1 MSDRKVVLEY
11 EAYKKIK
18 KKKDCYGYLRK
29 TLIHVHTPSSYD
41 YRLLKNWEDK
51 DYKKCSVD
59 KLKEILIKII
69 DDKNITMSMLDFRK
83 IFKKYKEIFINEK
96 ELISFIIM
104 AAKIINNGVEL
115 VVVTDHNTI
124 VGCEKLEVAIDIY
137 KSNYNTSK
145 IYPHVIYGIEISC
158 ADKLHVVGIFNKNK
172 ISNIQNYLNEI
183 ILSEKDGTYK
193 TSLSVLKKFNKDFNE
208 FAYIAHANT
217 ADLFKDTHMASG
229 YRKQLYNSGY
239 LNYIGVSKEEHK
251 DGTSFR
257 VKDRSYKDKAYIIL
271 DNDSHCIE
279 DLDSKYMWL
288 NGEKLGL
295 DLFREAMV
303 DYDVSVFFHEEAIQH
318 TKYIEGIYIKN
329 IADSNLPYLTGNN
342 DEFIMKFSPSLNC
355 LIGGRGTGK
364 STVLQLIEYV
374 FRQRC
379 DNERKLEFICNH
391 GAVFILYYLEGKEY
405 VLAMNMPYKEKDKH
419 IYQYFGK
426 NIENKYRYKY
436 KYDESIKTFAFIN
449 NLEIYEVTNTT
460 VPVLNK
466 CKNKSKLLN
475 EMFNITY
482 SVNDLVNTASDKKI
496 NDFIFSTM
504 FNNKSIRT
512 YSNMIKKVKYSDLEN
527 ITKII
532 ETYRIKRQEKINNEI
547 NPFNEHQKGLLRI
560 IHKLTDYYE
569 EPNLYKWLFGNN
581 NRNKSFFNYRISNEE
596 LCEYLLRVYD
606 QEGLN
611 NLLQFLYKRNLDTTK
626 YSLINY
632 AKDSKFSKDLDKK
645 NIDFMGEK
653 DILNKIY
660 KMFENINLELIKNY
674 LINFLKNN
682 EEFTL
687 EFNIDSKNGSKI
699 SNENYRDVKDLSLG
713 QKVVAMLDFI
723 LGYSDYSNDYTPLI
737 IDQPEDNLD
746 NQYIYKNL
754 VKQIRDTKS
763 KRQIIIATHNA
774 ALVTN
779 TMSEFVCVMESNGN
793 HGWIKDE
800 GHPGTK
806 KIKKNIINYM
816 EGGTDSFNHK
826 IKIYKNV
833 L

>member
-1 MSDRKVVLEY
+1 M
-11 EAYKKIK
+11 
-18 KKKDCYGYLRK
+18 
-29 TLIHVHTPSSYD
+29 
-41 YRLLKNWEDK
+41 
-51 DYKKCSVD
+51 
-59 KLKEILIKII
+59 
-69 DDKNITMSMLDFRK
+69 
-83 IFKKYKEIFINEK
+83 
-96 ELISFIIM
+96 
-104 AAKIINNGVEL
+104 
-115 VVVTDHNTI
+115 
-124 VGCEKLEVAIDIY
+124 
-137 KSNYNTSK
+137 
-145 IYPHVIYGIEISC
+145 
-158 ADKLHVVGIFNKNK
+158 
-172 ISNIQNYLNEI
+172 
-183 ILSEKDGTYK
+183 
-193 TSLSVLKKFNKDFNE
+193 
-208 FAYIAHANT
+208 
-217 ADLFKDTHMASG
+217 
-229 YRKQLYNSGY
+229 
-239 LNYIGVSKEEHK
+239 
-251 DGTSFR
+251 
-257 VKDRSYKDKAYIIL
+257 
-271 DNDSHCIE
+271 
-279 DLDSKYMWL
+279 
-288 NGEKLGL
+288 
-295 DLFREAMV
+295 
-303 DYDVSVFFHEEAIQH
+303 
-318 TKYIEGIYIKN
+318 
-329 IADSNLPYLTGNN
+329 
-342 DEFIMKFSPSLNC
+342 
-355 LIGGRGTGK
+355 
-364 STVLQLIEYV
+364 
-374 FRQRC
+374 
-379 DNERKLEFICNH
+379 
-391 GAVFILYYLEGKEY
+391 
-405 VLAMNMPYKEKDKH
+405 
-419 IYQYFGK
+419 
-426 NIENKYRYKY
+426 
-436 KYDESIKTFAFIN
+436 
-449 NLEIYEVTNTT
+449 
-460 VPVLNK
+460 
-466 CKNKSKLLN
+466 
-475 EMFNITY
+475 
-482 SVNDLVNTASDKKI
+482 
-496 NDFIFSTM
+496 
-504 FNNKSIRT
+504 
-512 YSNMIKKVKYSDLEN
+512 
-527 ITKII
+527 
-532 ETYRIKRQEKINNEI
+532 
-547 NPFNEHQKGLLRI
+547 
-560 IHKLTDYYE
+560 
-569 EPNLYKWLFGNN
+569 YKWLFGNN

-800 GHPGTK
+800 GYPGTK